1 MCDTGM
7 VEEALKELD
16 QLEVSD
22 NHPFAAFI
30 YYLKGKCYLRKE
42 QWRRAERSLYNG
54 IRLAEQ
60 SSEGKTANIEAASY
74 YYLTLSSIAKNR
86 SGSSNGG
93 ERFTS
98 IPARGTA
105 PTSLL

>member
-1 MCDTGM
+1 M

-30 YYLKGKCYLRKE
+30 YYLKGKCYLKKE
-42 QWRRAERSLYNG
+42 QWRRAWNDGSLYNG

-60 SSEGKTANIEAASY
+60 SSER
-74 YYLTLSSIAKNR
+74 KNR
-86 SGSSNGG
+86 QYRSRQLLLLNPFQYSQK
-93 ERFTS
+93 S
-98 IPARGTA
+98 I
-105 PTSLL
+105 